1 VVGCAVWSMYT
12 GRGYSRMTEIRH
24 AIPEADVELSTA
36 VDASV
41 VTHAPRRSHER
52 GIGDIIMHEPLEVV
66 RSSAAMAATT
76 TGDHKRHHAAAA
88 VVAASTSAASYRAP
102 TSSTLSPS
110 GLGFYDRVVFVA
122 SCFVAII
129 ICYADRANISTAI
142 IAMREEYGWD
152 EEVEVRH
159 RCSCCSCCR
168 SRHRSALLGI
178 ACQPSLDLAIDQM
191 SVFDS

>member
-1 VVGCAVWSMYT
+1 MLFRS
-12 GRGYSRMTEIRH
+12 
-24 AIPEADVELSTA
+24 ADVELSTA

-76 TGDHKRHHAAAA
+76 TGDHKRHHA

-159 RCSCCSCCR
+159 RCSCCSCC
-168 SRHRSALLGI
+168 SSISASLGI
-178 ACQPSLDLAIDQM
+178 ARNRLPAI
-191 SVFDS
+191 SRPRH